1 MKSWREVWRDGLA
14 PVLSTAGLEALG
26 SGLKGGDERI
36 LQGTTTRPPPVQCV
50 GDWPV
55 EAACVI
61 GYCGWRGERLETVAE
76 VEDYFKRTCF
86 EIDRRLNEPGACRW
100 FLNWYDDTP
109 WDEMRRLLAAE
120 VDRVLVE
127 RLGVCVD
134 ENGLDRPRL
143 EAA

>member
-14 PVLSTAGLEALG
+14 PVLSTVGLEALQ
-26 SGLKGGDERI
+26 SGLKGDDERI
-36 LQGTTTRPPPVQCV
+36 MQGATTRPPPVQCV
-50 GDWPV
+50 ADWPV

-61 GYCGWRGERLETVAE
+61 GYSGWRGDGLETVAE

-100 FLNWYDDTP
+100 FLNWYDETP
-109 WDEMRRLLAAE
+109 RDEMRRLLAAE
-120 VDRVLVE
+120 VDRALAE
-127 RLGVCVD
+127 RLGVYVD
-134 ENGLDRPRL
+134 EIEMDGAGA